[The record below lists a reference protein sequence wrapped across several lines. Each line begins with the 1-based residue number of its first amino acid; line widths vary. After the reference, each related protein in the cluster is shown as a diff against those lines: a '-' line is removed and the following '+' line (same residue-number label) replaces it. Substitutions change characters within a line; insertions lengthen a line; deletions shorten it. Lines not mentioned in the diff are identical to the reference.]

1 MRKIIGSYQNGNYT
15 VIMMSDGTKIRM
27 NNLDNLTPDFPESI
41 DMKISNKCSG
51 PKGFGPCG
59 FCHEQSHPNG
69 ELANLSHPLL
79 DSLHPYTE
87 LALGGGNVL
96 EHPDLFPFLSRMK
109 DQKVICN
116 MTLHLDHFLGADSY
130 IKYLQ
135 EEGYIHGIGI
145 SVNKIIDQDTID
157 KIKSIPNTVVH
168 TIAGI
173 MPIDGYKA
181 LYDNDI
187 KLLIL
192 GYKYYGRG
200 KEYIKHDGKIM
211 DRIGDL
217 HSSLMDM
224 MPHFNLISFDNLALE
239 QLRVKELVDKDTW
252 NRCYMGDDGDFT
264 CYVDLVSETFAK
276 SSVSD
281 RIPINS
287 NKIEDLF
294 NQVRV

>member
-1 MRKIIGSYQNGNYT
+1 MRKMIGNYQNGNYT

-41 DMKISNKCSG
+41 DMKISNRCSMG
-51 PKGFGPCG
+51 CPM
-59 FCHEQSHPNG
+59 CHEQSIPDG
-69 ELANLSHPLL
+69 ELANLSHSLL

-96 EHPDLFPFLSRMK
+96 EHPDLFPFLSKMK

-135 EEGYIHGIGI
+135 EEEYIHGVGI
-145 SVNKIIDQDTID
+145 SVNKVIDRDTID
-157 KIKSIPNTVVH
+157 RIVAIPNTVVH

-173 MPIDGYKA
+173 MPKKGYEA
-181 LYDNDI
+181 LYDRNI
-187 KLLIL
+187 KMLIL
-192 GYKYYGRG
+192 GYKNYGRG
-200 KEYIKHDGKIM
+200 AEYIKHDKDLWTKIET
-211 DRIGDL
+211 L
-217 HSSLMDM
+217 HFNLMGM

-239 QLRVKELVDKDTW
+239 QLRVKKLIDKDTW
-252 NRCYMGDDGDFT
+252 ERCYMGDDGGYT
-264 CYVDLVSETFAK
+264 MYVDLVSETFAK

-287 NKIEDLF
+287 NNIEDLF